1 MPEFEKV
8 LFALKPGE
16 ISAPVLS
23 PFGYHIIK
31 MIGREEFPSYETLRP
46 DIMRYIEMHGLRDQ
60 IIEQK
65 LDSLVESE
73 GKGATQEEILAKKLS
88 SLEKEDVNLKNLIR
102 EYYDGLLMIEMSNR
116 TVWDKAAKDEKALE
130 AYFLKHKKQYK
141 WTEPRFKG
149 IAYHERRRKMWK
161 L

>member
-1 MPEFEKV
+1 ML
-8 LFALKPGE
+8 LFFLLW
-16 ISAPVLS
+16 LS
-23 PFGYHIIK
+23 HHQDDRSRGI
-31 MIGREEFPSYETLRP
+31 PSYETLHP
-46 DIMRYIEMHGLRDQ
+46 DIMRYIEMQGLRDQ

-116 TVWDKAAKDEKALE
+116 TIWDKASKDEKALE
-130 AYFLKHKKQYK
+130 AYFLKHKNNINGQSHVL
-141 WTEPRFKG
+141 RV
-149 IAYHERRRKMWK
+149 
-161 L
+161 